1 MRLCDRD
8 IEAWLDNG
16 QLEITPRPPVERI
29 NGATVDVRLG
39 NQFRTF
45 RGHTAAFIDL
55 SGPKDEVSAALDRV
69 MSDEIVLPEGEA
81 FFLHPGELALA
92 VTLESVTLPDNL
104 VGWLDGR
111 SSLARLGLMVHVTA
125 HRIDPGWQG
134 RIVLEFY
141 NSGKLP
147 LALRPGML
155 IGALSLNRCP
165 ARLRGR
171 ITAAPMP
178 NTKGSRARMPAGLTK
193 IRIIWPVSVLP
204 LGNRDG
210 NKGKA

>member
-8 IEAWLDNG
+8 IESWLYDG
-16 QLEITPRPPVERI
+16 RLVITPRPPLERI
-29 NGATVDVRLG
+29 NGATLDVRLG
-39 NQFRTF
+39 NQFRVF
-45 RGHTAAFIDL
+45 SGHTAAFIDL
-55 SGPKDEVSAALDRV
+55 SGPKDEVSTAIDRV
-69 MSDEIVLPEGEA
+69 MSDEINLPKGEA

-147 LALRPGML
+147 LALRPGMI
-155 IGALSLNRCP
+155 IGALSFEMLSGQAARPYNRRDD
-165 ARLRGR
+165 AKYKDQQGAVESR
-171 ITAAPMP
+171 ID
-178 NTKGSRARMPAGLTK
+178 K
-193 IRIIWPVSVLP
+193 
-204 LGNRDG
+204 D
-210 NKGKA
+210 